1 MRTWEVLVVT
11 AIWAGAP
18 IIGSGGSLIVMPIV
32 ALFVLWRREDLLPA
46 LTLSVVG
53 LIPVGLGHGLWQI
66 AGGAPV
72 LDSLGTGAGI
82 AAIHGVAE
90 VVLVALAWGCLLA
103 VGRLADHARGAGE

>member
-18 IIGSGGSLIVMPIV
+18 IIGSGGSLVVMPIV
-32 ALFVLWRREDLLPA
+32 ALFVLWRRQELLRA
-46 LTLSVVG
+46 LALSVVG
-53 LIPVGLGHGLWQI
+53 LVPVGLGYGLWQI

-90 VVLVALAWGCLLA
+90 VILVALAWGCVLA
-103 VGRLADHARGAGE
+103 VGRLAERARGARE